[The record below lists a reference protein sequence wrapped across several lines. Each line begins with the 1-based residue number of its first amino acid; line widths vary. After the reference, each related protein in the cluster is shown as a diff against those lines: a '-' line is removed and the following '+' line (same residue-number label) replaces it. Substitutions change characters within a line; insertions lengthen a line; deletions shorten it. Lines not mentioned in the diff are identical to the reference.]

1 MATEQVAICE
11 VCSAVLVDLPVHAK
25 TCATDACRAEL
36 ARRHEARRS
45 RYVDRGKFLAI
56 DRGER
61 LHALRE
67 LVRWSDAADEAD
79 ARSERAVAKG
89 AREKV
94 REIVE
99 VLGFDPLAYVPD
111 RSMSDAATEEN
122 ALGRVIARRTQAMLR
137 RVPGTTSD
145 LAEAAG
151 IAPSSVRSYLRAYLE
166 NGELVNRAEQRVTWW
181 EEPE

>member
-1 MATEQVAICE
+1 MGTDTITTCE
-11 VCSAVLVDLPVHAK
+11 VCGKPTPRRNSFGVLCGSDE
-25 TCATDACRAEL
+25 CRIE
-36 ARRHEARRS
+36 ARKRSEKRRS
-45 RYVDRGKFLAI
+45 RHADRGKFLAL
-56 DRGER
+56 DRYER

-67 LVRWSDAADEAD
+67 LVRWSDAADEAE
-79 ARSERAVAKG
+79 ARSERAVAKA
-89 AREKV
+89 ARAKV
-94 REIVE
+94 REVVE

-111 RSMSDAATEEN
+111 RSMSEAATEES
-122 ALGRVIARRTQAMLR
+122 ALGRVIAKRTQAMLR

-166 NGELVNRAEQRVTWW
+166 NGEIVMRVDHRVTWW